1 MNNKKKIII
10 EKIINDIKIDV
21 PEGMEAYL
29 IDNTI
34 KFRPIKN
41 KFDYDNIAKEL
52 FYNKYVYYP
61 YSSPNRDTD
70 IHHVNIGNIDFV
82 NFPLNCSS
90 KKQVDKLF
98 AINKL
103 MNIARYLNEYWKPNW
118 EDYKQ
123 PKYYFAISNDNTLII
138 TFNLICNCSLVYFK
152 SEELAKKAIEILG
165 EDIIKLALCT
175 DW

>member
-1 MNNKKKIII
+1 M

-29 IDNTI
+29 IDNII

-82 NFPLNCSS
+82 NFPLKCSS

-103 MNIARYLNEYWKPNW
+103 MNVAKYLNGDWQPNW
-118 EDYKQ
+118 DNITDKFFIYINKEGICVEST
-123 PKYYFAISNDNTLII
+123 ISINGEYI
-138 TFNLICNCSLVYFK
+138 YFK
-152 SEELAKKAIEILG
+152 HKELAKQAIEILG
-165 EDIIKLALCT
+165 EDTIKLALCT